1 VNGTAGGTMSDRDA
15 PHGSTLD
22 RLLGVTADL
31 LRRHG
36 HHAMS
41 MADVASACGIRKAS
55 LYHHFPSKDDL
66 VAATL
71 DRVRA
76 RFDDEILAPAFDRAA
91 PPRPRLDRLLAA
103 TRAYFAVEAGGCLFV
118 NLGCEGLG
126 RDPRFAGRIAGYFDA
141 WSRAWTALAAD
152 FGRDAPET
160 IGRDLTADLHGA
172 VVLVQALVDDAPLA
186 RFVDRAT
193 LRLTAPSP
201 AATA

>member
-1 VNGTAGGTMSDRDA
+1 MNGTADATMSDRDA

-22 RLLGVTADL
+22 RLLAVTADL

-41 MADVASACGIRKAS
+41 MADVATACGIRKAS

-76 RFDDEILAPAFDRAA
+76 RFDDEILAPAFDHAA
-91 PPRPRLDRLLAA
+91 PPRPRLDRLHAA

-126 RDPRFAGRIAGYFDA
+126 RDPRFAGRIADYFDA
-141 WSRAWTALAAD
+141 WARAWAALAAD
-152 FGRDAPET
+152 FGHDAPET

-186 RFVDRAT
+186 RFLDRAT
-193 LRLTAPSP
+193 ARLVSESQ
-201 AATA
+201 